1 MDSIMC
7 QNMMNQKIEE
17 NNINPMMQNQLMMSQ
32 NFLGNNMNS
41 MKLQNMQKYGYES
54 MQYMMNQKEE
64 NDMV

>member
-1 MDSIMC
+1 
-7 QNMMNQKIEE
+7 MMNQKIEE